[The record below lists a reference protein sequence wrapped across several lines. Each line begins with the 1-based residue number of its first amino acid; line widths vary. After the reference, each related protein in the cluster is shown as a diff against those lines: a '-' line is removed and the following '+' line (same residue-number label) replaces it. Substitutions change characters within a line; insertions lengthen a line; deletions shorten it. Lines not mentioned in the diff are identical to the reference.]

1 MKLLKSDDR
10 ISRWEEEPP
19 SLVSLCLGVGGWDLE
34 DIIEDLSEIAV
45 NFPAEG
51 EI

>member
-1 MKLLKSDDR
+1 MIGLRVEKRK
-10 ISRWEEEPP
+10 PP
-19 SLVSLCLGVGGWDLE
+19 SFVSLCLGVVGWDLE